1 MSALSHMDA
10 FSVIYMVFVCV
21 AVFNDERVVST
32 RIWNVLNFFLIV
44 AIIIRYLAEIKFPM
58 DSHLRRSWSEYLS
71 ELDSSVLPG
80 LSFWLSL
87 DQSST
92 SDKSWAFDFVTLVA
106 SISYSSAVKNFEAKR
121 AKKLTSMS
129 EFIPPIS
136 SLDDFTIQSM
146 GIWDNIQLTD
156 NGKHKLCCYIRAV
169 NIQRFSIN
177 IWVFFFALS
186 YITCASSLIL
196 SRNSIKQTLT
206 LQRIRRFNILV
217 LFAIVIYQIPYI
229 RISLDSI
236 QYDKIHGRTPS
247 APYQCASSDLS
258 CIFATLFDLRKY
270 APVGYRNSTEI
281 FCGSAFNGTRS
292 IPLHNCTSAFDAPFL
307 MSSHLAV
314 FVILAIAYHFQYH
327 PSFKM
332 YSIPNF
338 SRMSRE
344 NATLVRQAMNNE
356 KKIIAISWLKKIR
369 SQHVMEQ
376 RLRAVIKKVEVWQH
390 EVRNGGVAA
399 GNKSKEILPAT
410 PYNLKVREIPAE
422 GGNSTT
428 VKFTLVW
435 ESDNLNSNDNNNAEI
450 ESSPI
455 FYKIALQKLPS
466 HTLLGS
472 FEVVA
477 TVENKNQ
484 VVLESL
490 EPATTYEVKVCAYN
504 DVGESLWSK
513 LYKFKTSSMFTNA
526 SREVVSMDGDVG
538 NNDSTS
544 TGNVKD
550 DETKSTSPAEQLQ
563 DESMSNLEDDDES
576 ACCTNTWQY
585 FVSHTEYL
593 STFCFVGGCFKP
605 FNIFDGLPCNYFLL
619 WYA

>member
-146 GIWDNIQLTD
+146 GIWDNIQLKITE
-156 NGKHKLCCYIRAV
+156 
-169 NIQRFSIN
+169 SISFVATFALL
-177 IWVFFFALS
+177 ISSVFLSISGYFFFALS

-247 APYQCASSDLS
+247 APYQCVSSDLS
-258 CIFATLFDLRKY
+258 CIFATLFDLHKY

-344 NATLVRQAMNNE
+344 MPHWLGRQ
-356 KKIIAISWLKKIR
+356 
-369 SQHVMEQ
+369 
-376 RLRAVIKKVEVWQH
+376 
-390 EVRNGGVAA
+390 
-399 GNKSKEILPAT
+399 
-410 PYNLKVREIPAE
+410 
-422 GGNSTT
+422 
-428 VKFTLVW
+428 
-435 ESDNLNSNDNNNAEI
+435 
-450 ESSPI
+450 
-455 FYKIALQKLPS
+455 
-466 HTLLGS
+466 
-472 FEVVA
+472 
-477 TVENKNQ
+477 
-484 VVLESL
+484 
-490 EPATTYEVKVCAYN
+490 
-504 DVGESLWSK
+504 
-513 LYKFKTSSMFTNA
+513 
-526 SREVVSMDGDVG
+526 
-538 NNDSTS
+538 
-544 TGNVKD
+544 
-550 DETKSTSPAEQLQ
+550 
-563 DESMSNLEDDDES
+563 
-576 ACCTNTWQY
+576 
-585 FVSHTEYL
+585 
-593 STFCFVGGCFKP
+593 
-605 FNIFDGLPCNYFLL
+605 
-619 WYA
+619 